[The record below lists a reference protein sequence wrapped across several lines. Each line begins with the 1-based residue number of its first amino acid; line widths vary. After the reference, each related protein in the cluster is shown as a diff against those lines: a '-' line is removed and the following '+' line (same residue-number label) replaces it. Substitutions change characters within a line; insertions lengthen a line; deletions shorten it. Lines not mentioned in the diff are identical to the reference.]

1 MTPVEHLGRAV
12 MWIAALFAVIFLMTP
27 LVVTVAVSFGSSSVF
42 SLPPPDWSMRWY
54 DSLAGTRG
62 LWPALLTSIE
72 VAAFSTVVAVVLGTL
87 CAIALVRGRFPGRDA
102 IATFLVSPLML
113 PGLVVGIAMLQGF
126 KAAGLREAYSSLLIA
141 HVIITLPYVVRT
153 VLGALSLFD
162 FSLIDAART
171 LGCSYP
177 RAIVRVLVPGLGP
190 AFLTSGMFAFLAS
203 MDNYP
208 ISIFFTDAWTKTL
221 PIQMLQYVEEN
232 PDPTIAAISAGLV
245 LLAILVLIIGDR
257 LVTGDLILTLDA
269 ADRVLHGG
277 AIAVADRTIV
287 DIGTADE
294 LGRRWTAA
302 KTIDGK
308 GRIVMPGLVNVHNHT
323 PLMITR
329 GMIEDI
335 GFAPMYTPGIPQGHW
350 LTEEDAYVLSSLGM
364 YELLRAGCTTVV
376 DFYRYPSAC

>member
-1 MTPVEHLGRAV
+1 
-12 MWIAALFAVIFLMTP
+12 MWIAALFTVIFLMTP

-42 SLPPPDWSMRWY
+42 SLPPPDWSLRWY

-62 LWPALLTSIE
+62 LWPALLTSVE
-72 VAAFSTVVAVVLGTL
+72 VAAFSTVVALALGTL

-177 RAIVRVLVPGLGP
+177 KAILRVLVPGLGP

-232 PDPTIAAISAGLV
+232 PDPTIAAISSGLV
-245 LLAILVLIIGDR
+245 LLVILALLVGGR
-257 LVTGDLILTLDA
+257 LVGMRKL
-269 ADRVLHGG
+269 AD
-277 AIAVADRTIV
+277 
-287 DIGTADE
+287 
-294 LGRRWTAA
+294 
-302 KTIDGK
+302 
-308 GRIVMPGLVNVHNHT
+308 
-323 PLMITR
+323 
-329 GMIEDI
+329 
-335 GFAPMYTPGIPQGHW
+335 F
-350 LTEEDAYVLSSLGM
+350 
-364 YELLRAGCTTVV
+364 
-376 DFYRYPSAC
+376 

>member
-12 MWIAALFAVIFLMTP
+12 MWIAALFTVIFLMTP

-42 SLPPPDWSMRWY
+42 SLPPPDLSMRWY

-62 LWPALLTSIE
+62 LWPSLLKSIE
-72 VAAFSTVVAVVLGTL
+72 VAAFSTAVALVLGTL
-87 CAIALVRGRFPGRDA
+87 CAIALVRGRFPGREA

-177 RAIVRVLVPGLGP
+177 KAIMRVLVPGLGP

-232 PDPTIAAISAGLV
+232 PDPTIAAISSGLV
-245 LLAILVLIIGDR
+245 LLVVLALVVGGR
-257 LVTGDLILTLDA
+257 LVGLRKL
-269 ADRVLHGG
+269 AD
-277 AIAVADRTIV
+277 
-287 DIGTADE
+287 
-294 LGRRWTAA
+294 
-302 KTIDGK
+302 
-308 GRIVMPGLVNVHNHT
+308 
-323 PLMITR
+323 
-329 GMIEDI
+329 
-335 GFAPMYTPGIPQGHW
+335 F
-350 LTEEDAYVLSSLGM
+350 
-364 YELLRAGCTTVV
+364 
-376 DFYRYPSAC
+376 

>member
-1 MTPVEHLGRAV
+1 
-12 MWIAALFAVIFLMTP
+12 MWIAALFTVIFLMTP

-72 VAAFSTVVAVVLGTL
+72 VAAFSTVVALALGTL

-177 RAIVRVLVPGLGP
+177 KAIMRVLVPGLGP

-208 ISIFFTDAWTKTL
+208 ISIFFTYAWTKTL

-232 PDPTIAAISAGLV
+232 PDPTIAAISSGLV
-245 LLAILVLIIGDR
+245 LLVVLALVVGGR
-257 LVTGDLILTLDA
+257 LVGLRKL
-269 ADRVLHGG
+269 AD
-277 AIAVADRTIV
+277 
-287 DIGTADE
+287 
-294 LGRRWTAA
+294 
-302 KTIDGK
+302 
-308 GRIVMPGLVNVHNHT
+308 
-323 PLMITR
+323 
-329 GMIEDI
+329 
-335 GFAPMYTPGIPQGHW
+335 F
-350 LTEEDAYVLSSLGM
+350 
-364 YELLRAGCTTVV
+364 
-376 DFYRYPSAC
+376 